1 VIEWRVRRGL
11 VGLSVA
17 TELELGFSAQS
28 VEGCRTMRKTLVDQ
42 LIRVGLPLRAEDRA
56 REVQVQLIERGQH
69 RAVSVPDLL
78 IAATAEIEGLTVL
91 HYDAD
96 FDLIAEITGQACEWI
111 VPKGSISAAVSS
123 ISASPSGSRTSS
135 PHTVSHRS

>member
-1 VIEWRVRRGL
+1 VSQPGWLIDKSALWRASNRSVNEVIQWRVRRGL
-11 VGLSVA
+11 VGVSIA

-28 VEGCRTMRKTLVDQ
+28 VEGYRTMRRTLVDQ

-56 REVQVQLIERGQH
+56 REVQVELIERGQH

-78 IAATAEIEGLTVL
+78 IAATAESEGLTVL

-96 FDLIAEITGQACEWI
+96 FDLIAEITGQPCEWI
-111 VPKGSISAAVSS
+111 VPKGSI
-123 ISASPSGSRTSS
+123 
-135 PHTVSHRS
+135 